1 MALCTDNSVG
11 CCRFDAIVVMRRGRR
26 RLGGVKNQGSVLA
39 SARVEERRLLLR
51 LLLRLRLRLRWDE
64 KAAGDAAKI
73 TIFASIFAIFS
84 VAIFADMES
93 VFTFSNVK

>member
-26 RLGGVKNQGSVLA
+26 RLGGVKNQGNVLA
-39 SARVEERRLLLR
+39 SARVEERR

>member
-51 LLLRLRLRLRWDE
+51 LRLRLRLRWGE

-73 TIFASIFAIFS
+73 TIFAAIFAIFS